1 MANLREREQRDASSA
16 ATLGALPPIVQNT
29 SDAPATSA
37 RPRLADPR
45 QHDDLLNYRLKRLV
59 TLGGAPAIRLCEGQF
74 GVSRSEWRL
83 VAALVEEGPRSSSDL
98 AVRARMEPARVSRLL
113 AALLGKGLVERVA
126 GAGQAR
132 RLLLAPTDK
141 GKKLYADLFPP
152 LAQINRNL
160 MAVLSDTE
168 AAVLEGLLERLTERA
183 QAIHSEGGGVA
194 VRADRWRG
202 SGSRPR
208 P

>member
-1 MANLREREQRDASSA
+1 LPA
-16 ATLGALPPIVQNT
+16 A
-29 SDAPATSA
+29 SA

-98 AVRARMEPARVSRLL
+98 AARARMEPARVSRLL

-168 AAVLEGLLERLTERA
+168 AAVLEGLLARLTERA